1 MRAIHMSCS
10 LPTTS
15 SNRKV
20 APALAADAEIRRVAL
35 EEHVVGSVLQPWES
49 MKPSEED

>member
-1 MRAIHMSCS
+1 MRAVHMNRSPLS
-10 LPTTS
+10 TP
-15 SNRKV
+15 SNRKI

-35 EEHVVGSVLQPWES
+35 EEHVVGSVLRLWES